1 MLPKEKAYWNLPDT
15 HEFHYNQAILR
26 KVDKKRTENT
36 EFKAWVH
43 QIMSLNHLASDK
55 IEQTFRELCAI
66 RIPLSA
72 YAKKEKQSFQLILSY
87 ANQIQSH
94 DLIVNGAN

>member
-1 MLPKEKAYWNLPDT
+1 MEEGEGALIFATPKGKGPMSKNA
-15 HEFHYNQAILR
+15 
-26 KVDKKRTENT
+26 

-72 YAKKEKQSFQLILSY
+72 YAKKEKPIEFTPSNTVVCGYIDTLRE
-87 ANQIQSH
+87 
-94 DLIVNGAN
+94 

>member
-1 MLPKEKAYWNLPDT
+1 MSK
-15 HEFHYNQAILR
+15 
-26 KVDKKRTENT
+26 NT

-43 QIMSLNHLASDK
+43 QIMSLNHLASEK
-55 IEQTFRELCAI
+55 REHTFRELGAI
-66 RIPLSA
+66 HIPLPA

-87 ANQIQSH
+87 ANQIRSH

>member
-1 MLPKEKAYWNLPDT
+1 MSK
-15 HEFHYNQAILR
+15 
-26 KVDKKRTENT
+26 NT

-87 ANQIQSH
+87 ANQIRSH